1 MSLVC
6 KQVMHLFI
14 YFVYLFTFEL
24 RSIWLINTRLTA
36 VQIETLSFFSFSFLL
51 NFFFDRMLAEQ
62 LNCSFHKDKL

>member
-36 VQIETLSFFSFSFLL
+36 VQIETLSFFSF
-51 NFFFDRMLAEQ
+51 FF
-62 LNCSFHKDKL
+62 C